1 MFTLKQLA
9 LPGIEKLPNEV
20 NSPSAKPS
28 TLMKVLF
35 LKGPI
40 PLPWLMTTAC
50 LPGKTLEVG
59 IALWFLS
66 GVKKNYE
73 VVLSNKLLSE
83 FGVNRYAKH
92 RALRAMEEASLISV
106 FQKHGRSPVITI
118 LVPGG

>member
-9 LPGIEKLPNEV
+9 LPGIERPPNEV
-20 NSPSAKPS
+20 NSSSAKPS
-28 TLMKVLF
+28 TLMKVPI

-73 VVLSNKLLSE
+73 VVLSNKLLMSL
-83 FGVNRYAKH
+83 GSTDTLNTVPYGQWKK
-92 RALRAMEEASLISV
+92 RAL
-106 FQKHGRSPVITI
+106 FQFSKSMDEV
-118 LVPGG
+118 L